1 MNENKEE
8 NIIEHKKI
16 IKSKMILITIALSG
30 LGVLGLD
37 RLYSGN
43 YILFFFKLITLGGL
57 GLWAL
62 IDNIRILYNIV
73 RLKKSGIFGI
83 DEWYDD
89 PLNSLLYTIFIV
101 VLSGIIYSSI
111 IYKMYVVKHKD
122 VLLNSKLHDYVK
134 NKIK

>member
-8 NIIEHKKI
+8 NIVKKKI
-16 IKSKMILITIALSG
+16 IKSKIILVTIALSG
-30 LGVLGLD
+30 LGVFGLD

-57 GLWAL
+57 GLWAI
-62 IDNIRILYNIV
+62 IDNIRIIYNII

-89 PLNSLLYTIFIV
+89 PFNTLLYTIFIF
-101 VLSGIIYSSI
+101 VLLGVIYSSI
-111 IYKMYVVKHKD
+111 LYKMFG
-122 VLLNSKLHDYVK
+122 VK
-134 NKIK
+134 NKDIILNGKLHNYIKKYNQ